1 MIVKTDASR
10 SRPAPTLEMV
20 AALAG
25 VSRSTVSR
33 VVNDAP
39 NVDPDIVK
47 SVEKAISTLNY
58 IPNRAARSL
67 ASRRTNS
74 VAVVVPESTSKVFA
88 DPFFATLVESIAQ
101 TLVETK
107 YTLNLI
113 VSSEARPEKTRSYL
127 LGGNV
132 DGALVVSH
140 HSGDHSWTR
149 ISDSL
154 PVVFAG
160 RPFRG
165 EGDSYYVEVN
175 NQAAAAR
182 AAQHLVDAGR
192 TSIATIAGPQDM
204 YPGIDRL
211 RGWETAL
218 RSARLDTSLV
228 EIGDFTQASGREAM
242 RRLLDRGQ
250 PIDGLFAANDQ
261 MAAGACAVLTERNIR
276 IPADIAVVG
285 FDDDSFATSVT
296 PALTTIHHPIVEM
309 GHRMA
314 EILLALIEGDPA
326 DRVNLLPTS
335 LVVRGSA

>member
-1 MIVKTDASR
+1 MKTDASR

-47 SVEKAISTLNY
+47 SVQSAISTLNY

-154 PVVFAG
+154 PVVRNARPDSHSPPHRRNGTPDGRDPPRTDRGGAG
-160 RPFRG
+160 GPREPAAHLAGGQGLRLTFQGNPCANTSCPFR
-165 EGDSYYVEVN
+165 
-175 NQAAAAR
+175 
-182 AAQHLVDAGR
+182 
-192 TSIATIAGPQDM
+192 
-204 YPGIDRL
+204 
-211 RGWETAL
+211 
-218 RSARLDTSLV
+218 
-228 EIGDFTQASGREAM
+228 
-242 RRLLDRGQ
+242 
-250 PIDGLFAANDQ
+250 
-261 MAAGACAVLTERNIR
+261 
-276 IPADIAVVG
+276 
-285 FDDDSFATSVT
+285 
-296 PALTTIHHPIVEM
+296 PALSPELT
-309 GHRMA
+309 R
-314 EILLALIEGDPA
+314 
-326 DRVNLLPTS
+326 
-335 LVVRGSA
+335 

>member
-1 MIVKTDASR
+1 MKTDASR
-10 SRPAPTLEMV
+10 TRPVPTLEMV

-47 SVEKAISTLNY
+47 SVQNAISTLNY

-88 DPFFATLVESIAQ
+88 DPFFATIVEGIAQ

-107 YTLNLI
+107 YTLTMI

-149 ISDSL
+149 ISESL

-160 RPFRG
+160 RPFKAER
-165 EGDSYYVEVN
+165 ESYFVEVDN
-175 NQAAAAR
+175 FAAASR
-182 AAQHLVDAGR
+182 ATQHLIDAGR
-192 TSIATIAGPQDM
+192 TSIATITGPQDM
-204 YPGIDRL
+204 YAGIDRL
-211 RGWETAL
+211 RGWEAAL

-228 EIGDFTQASGREAM
+228 EVGDFTEASGQEAM

-250 PIDGLFAANDQ
+250 KIDGLFAANDQ
-261 MAAGACAVLTERNIR
+261 MAAGAYAVLAERNIS

-285 FDDDSFATSVT
+285 FDDDSFATSLT

-314 EILLALIEGDPA
+314 ENLLSLIEGGPA
-326 DRVNLLPTS
+326 ERATLLPTS

>member
-88 DPFFATLVESIAQ
+88 DPFFATLVEGIAQ

-140 HSGDHSWTR
+140 HSGDNSWTR

-165 EGDSYYVEVN
+165 ESDSYYVEVD
-175 NQAAAAR
+175 NQAAAER
-182 AAQHLVDAGR
+182 ATQHLIEIGR

-228 EIGDFTQASGREAM
+228 EFGDFTQASGRAAM
-242 RRLLDRGQ
+242 HKLLDRGQ
-250 PIDGLFAANDQ
+250 KIDGLFTANDQ
-261 MAAGACAVLTERNIR
+261 MAAGAYSVLAERNVT
-276 IPADIAVVG
+276 IPGDIAVVG

-296 PALTTIHHPIVEM
+296 PSLTTIHHPIVEM

-314 EILLALIEGDPA
+314 DILLSLIEGGPA
-326 DRVNLLPTS
+326 ERVNRLPTS
-335 LVVRGSA
+335 LVVRDST